1 MVATIV
7 VVFYFYVR
15 LCECAFLR
23 KLELYVF
30 DVQTTLKPHRLV
42 VGSDAQYA
50 LCALVEVGGM
60 IKVVGSN
67 LYFQHM
73 LFNNS
78 LGAVEPDLN
87 VGL

>member
-7 VVFYFYVR
+7 VVFNFYVR

-60 IKVVGSN
+60 IKVVCTHF
-67 LYFQHM
+67 YFQLI
-73 LFNNS
+73 LFHHF
-78 LGAVEPDLN
+78 LGVGEQEVR